1 MSLIKSASLPI
12 IVINQQDG
20 DRKSFSKNL
29 LPVLAGGTA
38 GFGAKELYEAKLGK
52 ATLGHRYGARMV
64 TVVGTLGGAVGAY
77 ALQKKHKE
85 KQDVP
90 NYQILS

>member
-20 DRKSFSKNL
+20 DRKSFSKNI
-29 LPVLAGGTA
+29 LPVVGGGTT
-38 GFGAKELYEAKLGK
+38 GFAAKELYEAKFGK
-52 ATLGHRYGARMV
+52 ATLGHRYGSRMA
-64 TVVGTLGGAVGAY
+64 TVVGTLGGAAGVY
-77 ALQKKHKE
+77 ALQKKHNE